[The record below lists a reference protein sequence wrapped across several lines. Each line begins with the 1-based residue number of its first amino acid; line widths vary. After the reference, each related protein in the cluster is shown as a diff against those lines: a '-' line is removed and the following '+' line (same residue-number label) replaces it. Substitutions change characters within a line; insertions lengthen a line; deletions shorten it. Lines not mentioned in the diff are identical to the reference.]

1 MNSVAFL
8 TFQFEHLP
16 WSDILRSPAV
26 WAIVFGHF
34 GACWGY
40 YTLFTGM
47 PTYFKD
53 VLDFDIEQVGFDYKP
68 NIYPYAQQQE
78 QRLKFV

>member
-1 MNSVAFL
+1 M
-8 TFQFEHLP
+8 
-16 WSDILRSPAV
+16 

-53 VLDFDIEQVGFDYKP
+53 VLDFDIEQVDPELTTDMYEYNVSVVIDLSEKQKDPFGGTPPWDIRYK
-68 NIYPYAQQQE
+68 
-78 QRLKFV
+78 

>member
-1 MNSVAFL
+1 M
-8 TFQFEHLP
+8 
-16 WSDILRSPAV
+16 
-26 WAIVFGHF
+26 WAIIFGHF

-53 VLDFDIEQVGFDYKP
+53 VLHFDIEQVRAK
-68 NIYPYAQQQE
+68 E
-78 QRLKFV
+78 E